1 MPIRNSLTVAT
12 PDFNKTLPRKLKK
25 PSTFCVCR
33 AAAGWFGP
41 NYGSSYV
48 RGNLVPWICHNENS
62 LNVYIYPYIYVKVRD
77 RQELGFPLNFIPSNM
92 AKFSKISSHFWKEFE
107 QWKELNPFLTVRDNH
122 PSR

>member
-1 MPIRNSLTVAT
+1 MAVYTKRTWTVENT
-12 PDFNKTLPRKLKK
+12 WNCDTCDNK
-25 PSTFCVCR
+25 
-33 AAAGWFGP
+33 

-77 RQELGFPLNFIPSNM
+77 RQELGFPLNFVPSNM

-107 QWKELNPFLTVRDNH
+107 QWKELNPLLTVRDNH